1 MILMNITREKLVSI
15 KLTFFSE
22 TRKYLVL
29 TAYISLV
36 MFGLK
41 IYKKMILDE
50 FHISYFHIGFS
61 LFEAMILAKVIMLG
75 EFLKVGERFNERP
88 LIIKTVY
95 KAFCMSLL
103 AMVFSIVE
111 FAAERLMS
119 SGGLAAILT
128 EIIVRGH
135 REIFAHTLIMF
146 INFIPLFAIWETGK
160 VAGQDELWDL
170 LFVKRRTISN

>member
-1 MILMNITREKLVSI
+1 MNITREKLVSL

-22 TRKYLVL
+22 TRKYLIL

-111 FAAERLMS
+111 FAVERLMS
-119 SGGLAAILT
+119 SGGLSAMLR
-128 EIIVRGH
+128 EIIVNGH
-135 REIFAHTLIMF
+135 REIFAHTLIIF

-160 VAGQDELWDL
+160 ASGEGQLWNL
-170 LFVKRRTISN
+170 LFVKRRTVSN

>member
-1 MILMNITREKLVSI
+1 MNVTREKIISL
-15 KLTFFSE
+15 KQTLFSE

-50 FHISYFHIGFS
+50 FHISYFHVGFS
-61 LFEAMILAKVIMLG
+61 LFEAMVLAKIIMLG
-75 EFLKVGERFNERP
+75 EFLRIGERFNHKP

-103 AMVFSIVE
+103 AMVFSFIEFSVE
-111 FAAERLMS
+111 GIIS
-119 SGGLAAILT
+119 SRGFSDIMT
-128 EIIVRGH
+128 EIIVKGH
-135 REIFAHTLIMF
+135 REILAHTLIMF

-160 VAGQDELWDL
+160 SAGQNELWDL
-170 LFVKRRTISN
+170 LFVSGRSDSPER